1 MLLVINDLN
10 FSNYA
15 DDSTIYDL
23 GDSIDSVI
31 TSLQISAKT
40 LLVAFKWPNANSDKC
55 HFITS
60 TSETLDI
67 SW

>member
-1 MLLVINDLN
+1 MLMIILFN
-10 FSNYA
+10 F
-15 DDSTIYDL
+15 

-31 TSLQISAKT
+31 ASLQISAKK
-40 LLVAFKWPNANSDKC
+40 LLQWFSDNQMKGNSGKC

-60 TSETLDI
+60 TSETLNF

>member
-1 MLLVINDLN
+1 MIIL
-10 FSNYA
+10 FSF
-15 DDSTIYDL
+15 

-31 TSLQISAKT
+31 ASLQISAKK
-40 LLVAFKWPNANSDKC
+40 LLQWFSDNQMKGNSDKC

-60 TSETLDI
+60 TSETLNF